1 MVTGASAIYW
11 PAESVMI
18 LRCVALERRMPCILP
33 PFFFKPRRSS
43 GGTCG
48 TNTLTVDCKESDRMD
63 SEFSCK
69 NTCRLTRRH
78 PATTRMKKHRSI
90 LSVGSA
96 GAEIKIYTL
105 RHPNGYFS
113 HQCAWRE
120 MGRRQTKC
128 FAKLPAAK
136 LFAQQKT
143 VALANGLSD
152 ISTSSMRD
160 IEILKSCEALA
171 GRFNTNLVSAMEEWA
186 SAREMIPEASLGVA
200 ARFYAEITRAS
211 SSSRLRKPQ
220 SFSSERKQGRA
231 VRKSTLE
238 KSKRR

>member
-1 MVTGASAIYW
+1 
-11 PAESVMI
+11 
-18 LRCVALERRMPCILP
+18 
-33 PFFFKPRRSS
+33 
-43 GGTCG
+43 
-48 TNTLTVDCKESDRMD
+48 
-63 SEFSCK
+63 
-69 NTCRLTRRH
+69 
-78 PATTRMKKHRSI
+78 MKKHRSI